1 MKNMKKIYLLAAIM
15 IFIFCG
21 CQKQEPSDK
30 TVQVA
35 DLADT
40 QKIEVVSADTSET
53 IKTIT
58 EEKDIETV
66 SLLLAEEGNWKMA
79 SLPDGIRKIG
89 SFRLFK
95 TDTVHPGESIDEKEM
110 RQVAV
115 ITLYDDAYI
124 ELNIDAVDMIFT
136 IDADTAK
143 KLGEYFK

>member
-35 DLADT
+35 DLEDT

-58 EEKDIETV
+58 EEKDIETF

>member
-15 IFIFCG
+15 MFVFCG
-21 CQKQEPSDK
+21 CQRQEPSDK
-30 TVQVA
+30 TVHVA
-35 DLADT
+35 DLAET
-40 QKIEVVSADTSET
+40 QKIEVVSADTSEI

-58 EEKDIETV
+58 EEKDRETF
-66 SLLLAEEGNWKMA
+66 SHLLAEEENWKLA

-95 TDTVHPGESIDEKEM
+95 TDTVHLGENSDGKEM
-110 RQVAV
+110 RQVAA
-115 ITLYDDAYI
+115 ITLYDNAYI
-124 ELNIDAVDMIFT
+124 ELNIDAIDMIFA